1 VTYSWC
7 HHTGWDDGRIRAYYP
22 ESGRPFYTMD
32 NAYGGS
38 VTALATLSDCRHVI
52 SGSNLGHVVV
62 WEVPAPGA
70 STGPKG
76 GPLHVTRHFLLK
88 EHKSEVTCIRARK
101 NDTEC
106 ISSSTD
112 GSCIIWDLMLVIFVS
127 VFRLICDSS
136 HQMSSGLI

>member
-1 VTYSWC
+1 
-7 HHTGWDDGRIRAYYP
+7 
-22 ESGRPFYTMD
+22 MD
-32 NAYGGS
+32 NAYGGA
-38 VTALATLSDCRHVI
+38 VTALVTLSDCRHVI

-88 EHKSEVTCIRARK
+88 EHKAEVTCIRARR
-101 NDTEC
+101 NDAEC

-112 GSCIIWDLMLVIFVS
+112 GSCIIWDLV
-127 VFRLICDSS
+127 
-136 HQMSSGLI
+136 